1 LKITEKKYFGKIM
14 LFGEYSVI
22 VGSKALVIP
31 FQRFSA
37 GWNKTV
43 RNDVS
48 ESIRQSILDLK
59 SWYNHISSNPSTS
72 ALLNTELFRNDLEEG
87 LYFDSSIPQGY
98 GAGSSGALVAA
109 AYERFSAEKITDDLP
124 LLQSKLALLESYF
137 HGNSSGLDPLACLL
151 ANPILIDENK
161 QVHFVDFILPQKGLS
176 VFLVDSKATAKTGPL
191 VEYFH
196 QEMHTYSFFKK
207 LDQSYIPAVNQA
219 IEGILTNETDQLVLA
234 VKQISDFQLNHLKPM
249 IPAHLESKWRLG
261 LETGDFTM
269 KLCGSGGGGYML
281 VFAENPAKVSQHFE
295 EDLLIKLL

>member
-1 LKITEKKYFGKIM
+1 M

-43 RNDVS
+43 GDDVS

-59 SWYNHISSNPSTS
+59 SWCNHISSNPSTS

-161 QVHFVDFILPQKGLS
+161 QVNFVDFNLPQTGLS
-176 VFLVDSKATAKTGPL
+176 VFLVDSKTTAKTGPL

-196 QEMHTYSFFKK
+196 QEMHTFRFFKK

-261 LETGDFTM
+261 LESGDFTM

-295 EDLLIKLL
+295 EDLLLKLL